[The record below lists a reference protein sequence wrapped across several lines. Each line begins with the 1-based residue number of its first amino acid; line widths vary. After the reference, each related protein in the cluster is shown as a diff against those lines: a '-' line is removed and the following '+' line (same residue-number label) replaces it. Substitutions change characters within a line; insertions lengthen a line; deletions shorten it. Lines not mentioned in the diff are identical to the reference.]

1 MPACLFKLQLK
12 VRERK
17 RLEIPRINDAQ
28 KVECCSKE
36 GEEQGSD
43 PERPEVPTLLCK
55 VQNTDEK

>member
-12 VRERK
+12 VCEQK
-17 RLEIPRINDAQ
+17 RLEIPRIEDAQ

-43 PERPEVPTLLCK
+43 PERPEMPALF
-55 VQNTDEK
+55 NR